1 MDEKSGNG
9 WTALC
14 NAAWSGHLE
23 VVKVLVQAA
32 AGVHVANNS
41 GDTPLHMAANRG
53 HHEVCKKYLIE
64 DGKASINKAN
74 KYGNTALKWAT
85 LNNRTAFIAYLESK
99 G

>member
-1 MDEKSGNG
+1 
-9 WTALC
+9 
-14 NAAWSGHLE
+14 
-23 VVKVLVQAA
+23 
-32 AGVHVANNS
+32 
-41 GDTPLHMAANRG
+41 MAANRG

-99 G
+99 GGTM